1 MNMIETDWWEMGLP
15 DEWDAEQDDETILVM
30 DEDGVGAIE
39 LSVLEKDEELTA
51 VDWAELLSDLAP
63 ADCVPTITKLAECEA
78 RYVSFIDDEDAVR
91 LWLVNGPDIVLVI
104 SYVCD
109 ASDRGMDDSAVD
121 EILSTLAF
129 VKPTEQ

>member
-30 DEDGVGAIE
+30 DEDGVGTIE

-51 VDWAELLSDLAP
+51 VDWAGLLNDLAP
-63 ADCVPTITKLAECEA
+63 PDSVPTLTKLADCEA

-91 LWLVNGPDIVLVI
+91 LWLVNGPEIVLVV

-109 ASDRGMDDSAVD
+109 VSDRGMDDSAVD
-121 EILSTLAF
+121 EILSTLEF